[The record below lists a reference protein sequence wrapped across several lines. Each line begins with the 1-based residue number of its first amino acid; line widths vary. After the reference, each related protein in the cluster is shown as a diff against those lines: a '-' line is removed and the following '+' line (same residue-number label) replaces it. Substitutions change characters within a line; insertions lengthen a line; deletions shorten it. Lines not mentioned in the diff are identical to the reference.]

1 MHMRLYYVP
10 VNNFSFMSE
19 RIPDALPTEPLPG
32 FIQARLRKIQ
42 GLFKDF

>member
-1 MHMRLYYVP
+1 MIVEL
-10 VNNFSFMSE
+10 
-19 RIPDALPTEPLPG
+19 DAKQYPIYLASG